1 MIFDIL
7 IIFILAVSMVL
18 GFRSGFLY
26 ACIHT
31 VGWLLAVLMGFIWSP
46 KLCILLNEKTKLPE
60 SLENAFYS
68 RFSESF
74 STADETL
81 QQLPSILSS
90 LIQRTETA
98 FVSQAAQ
105 TMADLCLSILAF
117 LLTAL
122 AVKLL
127 LWVLTETLSRKQN
140 HGFTGL
146 ADGILGLAAGFL
158 RGVLI
163 VFFGLALL
171 VPLCSFLAP
180 ETSSSIMGTL
190 SGSMFAKDLYDNNLL
205 MLIVRDFIA

>member
-7 IIFILAVSMVL
+7 VIFVLAVSMVL

-46 KLCILLNEKTKLPE
+46 KLCVLLNEKTRLPA

-81 QQLPSILSS
+81 RQLPEILSS
-90 LIQRTETA
+90 LIRKTEIS

-105 TMADLCLSILAF
+105 TMPNLCLSILAF

-127 LWVLTETLSRKQN
+127 LWVLTETLSRKRN
-140 HGFTGL
+140 DGFTGL

-158 RGVLI
+158 RGILL
-163 VFFGLALL
+163 VFFGFALL

-180 ETSSSIMGTL
+180 ETASSVMEAL
-190 SGSMFAKDLYDNNLL
+190 SSSMFAKDLYDNNLL
-205 MLIVRDFIA
+205 MLIVRSFIA